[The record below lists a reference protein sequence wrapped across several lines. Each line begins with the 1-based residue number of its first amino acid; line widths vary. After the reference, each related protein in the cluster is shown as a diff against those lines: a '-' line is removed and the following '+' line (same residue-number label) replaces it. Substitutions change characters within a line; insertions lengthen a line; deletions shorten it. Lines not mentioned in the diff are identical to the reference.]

1 MATESNDLSN
11 LKLEWSWNNHVIN
24 HVKSPTRFEKEFTWQ
39 EQVVVQ
45 RSGVYLHDDDDDDD
59 DDDENDDASYLHHFY
74 WQTFL

>member
-1 MATESNDLSN
+1 M
-11 LKLEWSWNNHVIN
+11 IN

-59 DDDENDDASYLHHFY
+59 DENDDASYLHHFY
-74 WQTFL
+74 